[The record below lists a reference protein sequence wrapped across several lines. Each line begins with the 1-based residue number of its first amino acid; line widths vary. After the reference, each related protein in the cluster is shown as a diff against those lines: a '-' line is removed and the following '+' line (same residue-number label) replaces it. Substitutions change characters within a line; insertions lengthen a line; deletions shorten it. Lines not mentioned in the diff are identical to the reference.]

1 MKPIIELKDIL
12 TPDKKILITT
22 HHKPDADALGS
33 SLGLYNYLK
42 QKNFENVVVI
52 TPTDYGAFLNWMPG
66 NDTVIIYEQK
76 TELSKSYIA
85 DADIIFCLDF
95 NALKRIN
102 EMGHDVAASKAI
114 KVMIDHHL
122 QPEPFDDY
130 RLHDTKACSTCELI
144 YTFINTMGDDTLLNK
159 DIAECLYAGILTDTG
174 NFRHDTTTGN
184 THRIVARL
192 LDCGVK
198 SDQVQSHIYDNFT
211 LRRTQLIG
219 YTLAH
224 KLEYIPELNTS
235 LMVLDR
241 NEIKHYGV
249 LTGDTEGLVNWGLTI
264 TGVKLGVLI
273 IDRKVKVKMSF
284 RGKGDF
290 PCNEF
295 ARKYFN
301 GGGHFNAAGGES
313 DEPLEVVVEKFKE
326 YIKEYKDILKTKSN

>member
-1 MKPIIELKDIL
+1 MKPIIDLKEHL
-12 TPDKKILITT
+12 NPTKRILITT

-33 SLGLYNYLK
+33 SLGLYNYLRIK
-42 QKNFENVVVI
+42 GFEHVVVV

-66 NDTVIIYEQK
+66 NDSVIIYEDQPE
-76 TELSKSYIA
+76 TSKALISE
-85 DADIIFCLDF
+85 ADIIFCLDF

-102 EMGHDVAASKAI
+102 EMGHEVANSKAI

-122 QPEPFDDY
+122 QPEAFDDY

-144 YTFINTMGDDTLLNK
+144 YTFINLMGDDSLMNK
-159 DIAECLYAGILTDTG
+159 EISECLYAGILTDTG
-174 NFRHDTTTGN
+174 NFRHDTTTAQ

-192 LDCGVK
+192 LECGVK
-198 SDQVQSHIYDNFT
+198 SDQIQSYIYDNYT

-224 KLEYIPELNTS
+224 KLEYFPELNTT

-241 NEIKHYGV
+241 NEIRHYGV

-264 TGVKLGVLI
+264 SGVKLAVLI
-273 IDRKVKVKMSF
+273 IDRTVKVKMSF
-284 RGKGDF
+284 RGKGEF

-295 ARKYFN
+295 ARKFFN

-326 YIKEYKDILKTKSN
+326 YIKEYKDILK